1 MGNCATSDSKQFYIF
16 EREKTTDT
24 CYKYFKHGQL
34 RELNNLLEIIIRQMD
49 IYHSKPSYRIS
60 DLEFNSTWR
69 GISGALSGTMG
80 TVFKGQQYID
90 HSPHLYAE
98 FLNTAQL
105 TLQLFEAK
113 KASPIFKHIPMLE
126 WMYPVDFFKNFK
138 SVVEKGYKRPQ
149 RDKPIHIDLVE
160 APTLP
165 LPLAPSA
172 PPPPPAHPPRHYPS
186 AHAKK
191 TGKCTAKV

>member
-1 MGNCATSDSKQFYIF
+1 MGNCATSDSKQIYIF
-16 EREKTTDT
+16 EREKTIDT

-34 RELNNLLEIIIRQMD
+34 RELNNLLETIIRQMD
-49 IYHSKPSYRIS
+49 IYHSKPNYKIS

-69 GISGALSGTMG
+69 GISGALSGTVG
-80 TVFKGQQYID
+80 TVFNGQQYID

-113 KASPIFKHIPMLE
+113 KASPTFKHIPILE

-138 SVVEKGYKRPQ
+138 SVVKKGYKRPQ
-149 RDKPIHIDLVE
+149 RDKPIHIDPVE
-160 APTLP
+160 VPILP
-165 LPLAPSA
+165 QPQTPSA
-172 PPPPPAHPPRHYPS
+172 PPPPPTLPPPPTPS
-186 AHAKK
+186 APPKFNL
-191 TGKCTAKV
+191 